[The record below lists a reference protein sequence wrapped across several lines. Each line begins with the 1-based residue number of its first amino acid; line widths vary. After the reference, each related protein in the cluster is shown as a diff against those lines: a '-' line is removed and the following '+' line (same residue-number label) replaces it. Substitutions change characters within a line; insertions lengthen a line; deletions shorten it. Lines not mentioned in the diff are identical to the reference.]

1 MRHTEVTTGGEYPIE
16 LAVSYPNSVAFMYS
30 PQLVKIESIGQDPG
44 AFEAAVD
51 VVHRGSGR
59 SHVEQRKFN
68 GGVVTF
74 DISRIMQLLAS
85 DVDTLFRRLHETEG
99 ASLCEQFSLMVS
111 YRDPDG
117 DWQNLFDYI
126 DITAMYGA
134 LDQGEIYGEHNQ
146 RRLYV
151 NFPQTFNLWQTE
163 VGDTAFIMEDAYIY
177 PDTQGGGPCHECD
190 LVGAMLSLGELEEFK
205 KMLPGRPQHNVGL
218 TWRTR
223 IERGAEIPEDFRTV
237 TMVPDYRRPSDGTY
251 LRWLN
256 RRGEVSYGL
265 FTNSQIR
272 TASSANNSFS
282 RYYDSDPSEPVAGA
296 YTNAQKTDYTEVR
309 EMVIGAVGLSYDE
322 YQDMC
327 DLATSPLVERLMPD
341 VPEEDRKNLA
351 IFDGGD
357 ADNASDITVQ
367 SEDGTALIEAGDA
380 TLDRL
385 SPEQYVWQRVNVV
398 AGTFERNIRRNTPNR
413 QDLEIIIRLPERNTI
428 KL

>member
-1 MRHTEVTTGGEYPIE
+1 MRYKEIQNTGPRG
-16 LAVSYPNSVAFMYS
+16 LDMVVSYPNSVAFMYS
-30 PQLVKIESIGQDPG
+30 PQIVRVECPHEDPG
-44 AFEAAVD
+44 ALMVAVGITH
-51 VVHRGSGR
+51 VKSGR
-59 SHVEQRKFN
+59 SHVERRSLYN
-68 GGVVTF
+68 GAVTF
-74 DISRIMQLLAS
+74 DISRILQLLAP
-85 DVDTLFRRLHETEG
+85 DVDELFSRLDHTDGVCLSERFEL
-99 ASLCEQFSLMVS
+99 SVEYNDEDWWWLMENE
-111 YRDPDG
+111 P
-117 DWQNLFDYI
+117 I
-126 DITAMYGA
+126 DVMYGA

-151 NFPQTFNLWQTE
+151 NFPQTFNLWE
-163 VGDTAFIMEDAYIY
+163 GYGREPAFILDDAYIF
-177 PDTQGGGPCHECD
+177 PEVRLGSPCYECD
-190 LVGAMLSLGELEEFK
+190 LVNAMLELGELEEFK

-223 IERGAEIPEDFRTV
+223 IERGTETSEDFRTV
-237 TMVPDYRRPSDGTY
+237 TMVPDYRKPNEGTY

-272 TASSANNSFS
+272 TASSVNNSFS
-282 RYYDSDPSEPVAGA
+282 RYYSNDPSEPVAGA

-413 QDLEIIIRLPERNTI
+413 QDLEVIIRLPERNTI

>member
-30 PQLVKIESIGQDPG
+30 PQLVKLESIGQDPG
-44 AFEAAVD
+44 AFEVAVD
-51 VVHRGSGR
+51 VVHQGSAR
-59 SHVEQRKFN
+59 VHVEQRKFK

-74 DISRIMQLLAS
+74 DIGRIMQLLAS

-99 ASLCEQFSLMVS
+99 ASLCEKFSLMVS

-117 DWQNLFDYI
+117 DWQNLLDYI

-163 VGDTAFIMEDAYIY
+163 AGDAAFIMEDAYIY
-177 PDTQGGGPCHECD
+177 PNTQGGGPCHECD
-190 LVGAMLSLGELEEFK
+190 LVGTLHNNGQLQDFGKALYG
-205 KMLPGRPQHNVGL
+205 PQPLDFGL
-218 TWRTR
+218 TWLNR
-223 IERGAEIPEDFRTV
+223 IEQGTERPEGVRTLTLIPDCRL
-237 TMVPDYRRPSDGTY
+237 PGDGTY

-272 TASSANNSFS
+272 TASSVSGNFS
-282 RYYDSDPSEPVAGA
+282 RYYGNDPSEPVAGA
-296 YTNAQKTDYTEVR
+296 YVNAQKTDYTETR
-309 EMVIGAVGLSYDE
+309 EMIIGAVDLSYDE
-322 YQDMC
+322 YEDMC
-327 DLATSPLVERLMPD
+327 DLATSPLVERLIP
-341 VPEEDRKNLA
+341 
-351 IFDGGD
+351 GHTTG
-357 ADNASDITVQ
+357 
-367 SEDGTALIEAGDA
+367 
-380 TLDRL
+380 RL
-385 SPEQYVWQRVNVV
+385 EPGQYVWQRVNVV
-398 AGTFERNIRRNTPNR
+398 AGTFERNIRRNTPSL